1 MPPFLDQRC
10 NVIERCSSSGQ
21 FPVLH
26 QLILMQLTPCKDQLQ
41 LPPRQCTTDHT
52 GILNIDQRLESAVF
66 GVKMRRIMVTLKH
79 CDPYPAK
86 QTDLRHNASH
96 LFNVSISYFLKKV
109 YILYYVARLSIRD
122 KAKTP
127 LRNAQRRFYDPYGNR
142 THVTAVKGP
151 CLNRLTNGPYKYRAS
166 LKPPTFIVH
175 YCGRPSPLS

>member
-1 MPPFLDQRC
+1 M
-10 NVIERCSSSGQ
+10 IERCSSSGQ

-151 CLNRLTNGPYKYRAS
+151 CLNRLTNGPKRYRILLKQQATYQSRLQPAPKYFS
-166 LKPPTFIVH
+166 ETLH
-175 YCGRPSPLS
+175 